1 MSADVSTED
10 GTGDRTGDAVVA
22 TRRTPLVGGLV
33 AEAVSYV
40 GTRVS
45 MIAIPWFVLSTTGS
59 ATLTGLVAA
68 AEIAPLVIA
77 KALGGPLLDR
87 VGPRRVTLA
96 CDLGSAVVVGAVP
109 LLHHLGMLSF
119 PLLLVLVAV
128 AGALRGPGDAGK
140 AAMTP
145 EIARVAG
152 VSLERVTGLASAV
165 ERSSTMVGAAVA
177 GLLVAA
183 VGAADALYVDA
194 ASFVVSFVVFGLAT
208 TGLGRPEPRPTDAAA
223 DTDADATA
231 AGTDAAPT
239 SYLRELKQGWDFLR
253 TEPVL
258 LAVCAMVAVTN
269 LIDQAWVGVLAPVWA
284 KDSGA
289 GVEALGAL
297 FAVMSGASVLGALA
311 AARWGETLPRY
322 RTYVLAFLIAGAPRF
337 VVMAMDSPL
346 WAVFAVTLVAGA
358 ASGFLNPI
366 LGAVILER
374 IPAPLMG
381 RVSSL
386 NTAICWSLMPLG
398 GILGGLAVT
407 ALGISPALLIAGAAY
422 LVTTMAPTRVP
433 SFRAMDRAP
442 VNAEVGIPA

>member
-1 MSADVSTED
+1 MTDP
-10 GTGDRTGDAVVA
+10 GVA
-22 TRRTPLVGGLV
+22 TPTTTRRAPLVGGLT
-33 AEAVSYV
+33 AEGISFL
-40 GTRVS
+40 GTRIS

-59 ATLTGLVAA
+59 ATQTGLVAA
-68 AEIAPLVIA
+68 AEIAPLVIF

-96 CDLGSAVVVGAVP
+96 CDLGSALVVGSIP
-109 LLHHLGMLSF
+109 LLHQLGMLSF

-140 AAMTP
+140 SAMTP

-165 ERSSTMVGAAVA
+165 ERTSSMAGAALA
-177 GLLVAA
+177 GLLVAGLGSA
-183 VGAADALYVDA
+183 NALYVDA
-194 ASFVVSFVVFGLAT
+194 ASFLVSFAVFALSTSGM
-208 TGLGRPEPRPTDAAA
+208 GRPVPTPEPTSGVRA
-223 DTDADATA
+223 
-231 AGTDAAPT
+231 T
-239 SYLRELKQGWDFLR
+239 SYLTELRQGWDFLR

-258 LAVCAMVAVTN
+258 VAICLMVAVTN
-269 LIDQAWVGVLAPVWA
+269 LVDQAYAAVLAPVWA
-284 KDSGA
+284 KESGA
-289 GVEALGAL
+289 GVEVLGAM
-297 FAVMSGASVLGALA
+297 FAAFSGASVLGALA

-322 RTYVLAFLIAGAPRF
+322 RTYVVAFLIAGAPRF
-337 VVMAMDSPL
+337 VVMALESPL
-346 WAVFAVTLVAGA
+346 WAVFAVTVVAGA

-398 GILGGLAVT
+398 GVLGGLAVT
-407 ALGISPALLIAGAAY
+407 ALGVSPALLLAGAAY
-422 LVTTMAPTRVP
+422 LLTTMAPTRVP
-433 SFRAMDRAP
+433 AFRAMDRVP
-442 VNAEVGIPA
+442 VKVPA

>member
-1 MSADVSTED
+1 MAD
-10 GTGDRTGDAVVA
+10 RA
-22 TRRTPLVGGLV
+22 PLVGALV
-33 AEAVSYV
+33 AEGVSFV

-68 AEIAPLVIA
+68 AEITPLVVF

-87 VGPRRVTLA
+87 LGPRRVTLT
-96 CDLGSAVVVGAVP
+96 CDLLSALVVGLVP
-109 LLHHLGMLSF
+109 LLHDLGLLSL

-140 AAMTP
+140 AAMSP

-152 VSLERVTGLASAV
+152 CSLERVSGLASAV
-165 ERSSTMVGAAVA
+165 ERTSTMAGAALA
-177 GLLVAA
+177 GLLVAS
-183 VGAADALYVDA
+183 VGAANALYVDA
-194 ASFVVSFVVFGLAT
+194 ASFLVSFLVFALAT
-208 TGLGRPEPRPTDAAA
+208 SGLGRPVPPEPEA
-223 DTDADATA
+223 D
-231 AGTDAAPT
+231 PT
-239 SYLRELKQGWDFLR
+239 SYATELRQGWDFLR
-253 TEPVL
+253 TDPVL
-258 LAVCAMVAVTN
+258 VAICAMVAVTN
-269 LIDQAWVGVLAPVWA
+269 LVDQAWVAVLAPVWA

-289 GVEALGAL
+289 GVEVLGTL
-297 FAVMSGASVLGALA
+297 FAVMSGASVLGALV

-322 RTYVLAFLIAGAPRF
+322 RTYVIAFLIAGAPRF
-337 VVMAMDSPL
+337 VVMALESPI
-346 WAVFAVTLVAGA
+346 WAVLAVTVVAGA

-386 NTAICWSLMPLG
+386 NTALCWSLMPLG

-407 ALGISPALLIAGAAY
+407 GLGISPALVVAGATY
-422 LVTTMAPTRVP
+422 LLTTMAPTRVP
-433 SFRAMDRAP
+433 SFRRMDRSPAAAP
-442 VNAEVGIPA
+442 EPAPSSGV

>member
-1 MSADVSTED
+1 MSADVTAED
-10 GTGDRTGDAVVA
+10 GVEGAVVT
-22 TRRTPLVGGLV
+22 TRRAPLVGGLV
-33 AEAVSYV
+33 AEGVSFV

-59 ATLTGLVAA
+59 ATQTGLVAA

-96 CDLGSAVVVGAVP
+96 CDLGSALVVGAVP

-119 PLLLVLVAV
+119 PLLLVLVAL

-140 AAMTP
+140 SAMTP

-208 TGLGRPEPRPTDAAA
+208 TGLGRPQPRPTGATAGTAGAETD
-223 DTDADATA
+223 DADA
-231 AGTDAAPT
+231 GPT
-239 SYLRELKQGWDFLR
+239 SYLRELKEGWDFLR

-258 LAVCAMVAVTN
+258 IAVCAMVAVTN

-322 RTYVLAFLIAGAPRF
+322 RTYVVAFLIAGAPRF
-337 VVMAMDSPL
+337 VVMATDSPL
-346 WAVFAVTLVAGA
+346 WAVFAVTSVAGA

-442 VNAEVGIPA
+442 VKVPA

>member
-1 MSADVSTED
+1 MSDPTT
-10 GTGDRTGDAVVA
+10 GTTTAEAPTTA
-22 TRRTPLVGGLV
+22 TRRAPLVGGLT
-33 AEAVSYV
+33 AEGISFI

-59 ATLTGLVAA
+59 ATQTGLVAA
-68 AEIAPLVIA
+68 AEIAPLVLF

-87 VGPRRVTLA
+87 VGPRRVTLV
-96 CDLGSAVVVGAVP
+96 CDLGSALVVGSIP
-109 LLHHLGMLSF
+109 LLHQLGALTF
-119 PLLLVLVAV
+119 PLLLVIVAV

-140 AAMTP
+140 SAMTP

-152 VSLERVTGLASAV
+152 VSLERVTGLGSAV
-165 ERSSTMVGAAVA
+165 ERTSTMAGAALA
-177 GLLVAA
+177 GLLVAGF
-183 VGAADALYVDA
+183 GAANALYVDA
-194 ASFVVSFVVFGLAT
+194 ASFLLSFAVFALST
-208 TGLGRPEPRPTDAAA
+208 TGMGRPVPS
-223 DTDADATA
+223 
-231 AGTDAAPT
+231 AGTTTGVRAT
-239 SYLRELKQGWDFLR
+239 SYLTELREGWDFLR

-258 LAVCAMVAVTN
+258 VAICLMVAVTN
-269 LIDQAWVGVLAPVWA
+269 LVDQAYVAVLAPVWA
-284 KDSGA
+284 KESGA
-289 GVEALGAL
+289 GVEVLGAM
-297 FAVMSGASVLGALA
+297 FAAFSGASVLGALA

-322 RTYVLAFLIAGAPRF
+322 RTYVVAFLIAGAPRF
-337 VVMAMDSPL
+337 VVMALESPL
-346 WAVFAVTLVAGA
+346 WAVFAVTVVAGA

-398 GILGGLAVT
+398 GVLGGLAVT
-407 ALGISPALLIAGAAY
+407 AFGVSPALLIAGAAY

-442 VNAEVGIPA
+442 VEVPA

>member
-1 MSADVSTED
+1 V
-10 GTGDRTGDAVVA
+10 TGA
-22 TRRTPLVGGLV
+22 RRAPLVGGLV
-33 AEAVSYV
+33 AEGISYV

-59 ATLTGLVAA
+59 ATQTGLVAA
-68 AEIAPLVIA
+68 AEIAPLVVT

-96 CDLGSAVVVGAVP
+96 CDLGSALVVGTIP
-109 LLHHLGMLSF
+109 LLHHLGVLSF
-119 PLLLVLVAV
+119 PLLLVLVAL

-145 EIARVAG
+145 EIARVAA
-152 VSLERVTGLASAV
+152 VPLERVTGLAGAV
-165 ERSSTMVGAAVA
+165 ERTSTMAGAALA

-194 ASFVVSFVVFGLAT
+194 ASFLVSFVVFGVAT
-208 TGLGRPEPRPTDAAA
+208 TGLGRPEPRAEATDGPG
-223 DTDADATA
+223 DAS
-231 AGTDAAPT
+231 
-239 SYLRELKQGWDFLR
+239 SYVRELRQGWDFLR

-258 LAVCAMVAVTN
+258 VAVCLMVAVTN
-269 LIDQAWVGVLAPVWA
+269 LVDQAWAAVLAPVWA
-284 KDSGA
+284 RESGA

-322 RTYVLAFLIAGAPRF
+322 RTYVVAFLVAGAPRF
-337 VVMAMDSPL
+337 VVMALESPL

-386 NTAICWSLMPLG
+386 NTALCWSLMPLG
-398 GILGGLAVT
+398 GVLGGLAVT
-407 ALGISPALLIAGAAY
+407 AMGVSPALLVAGAAY

-433 SFRAMDRAP
+433 SFRAMDRAA
-442 VNAEVGIPA
+442 VEVPA

>member
-1 MSADVSTED
+1 MSFI
-10 GTGDRTGDAVVA
+10 
-22 TRRTPLVGGLV
+22 
-33 AEAVSYV
+33 

-59 ATLTGLVAA
+59 ATQTGLVAA
-68 AEIAPLVIA
+68 AEIAPLVLF

-87 VGPRRVTLA
+87 VGPRRVTLV
-96 CDLGSAVVVGAVP
+96 CDLGSALVVGSIP
-109 LLHHLGMLSF
+109 LLHQLGALTF
-119 PLLLVLVAV
+119 PLLLVIVAV

-140 AAMTP
+140 SAMTP

-152 VSLERVTGLASAV
+152 VSLERVTGLGSAV
-165 ERSSTMVGAAVA
+165 ERTSTMAGAALA

-183 VGAADALYVDA
+183 FGAANALYVDA
-194 ASFVVSFVVFGLAT
+194 ASFLLSFAVFALST
-208 TGLGRPEPRPTDAAA
+208 TGMGRPVPS
-223 DTDADATA
+223 
-231 AGTDAAPT
+231 AGTATGVRAT
-239 SYLRELKQGWDFLR
+239 SYLTELREGWDFLR

-258 LAVCAMVAVTN
+258 VAICLMVAVTN
-269 LIDQAWVGVLAPVWA
+269 LVDQAYVAVLAPVWA
-284 KDSGA
+284 KESGA
-289 GVEALGAL
+289 GVEVLGAM
-297 FAVMSGASVLGALA
+297 FAAFSGASVLGALA

-322 RTYVLAFLIAGAPRF
+322 RTYVVAFLVAGAPRF
-337 VVMAMDSPL
+337 VVMALESPL
-346 WAVFAVTLVAGA
+346 WAVLAVTVVAGA

-398 GILGGLAVT
+398 GVLGGLAVT
-407 ALGISPALLIAGAAY
+407 AVGVSPALLIAGAAY

-442 VNAEVGIPA
+442 VSAGTSAPAPAPGRWPRSPRS